1 MKIRVDDLV
10 LRPWAEEDVPAL
22 VELCNDAEIAR
33 WISAMP
39 SPYTEDDARAF
50 VRGEV
55 LPEVDHLAIELG
67 DVVVGAIGLAISEA
81 NQRGIIGYWIGA
93 PARGHGVCTRA
104 LVLLCGWA
112 FAELELGR
120 LELVTDP
127 DNLASQRVAE
137 KAGFRREGV
146 LRSYLVD
153 RDGRLRDAV
162 MFSLLPAD
170 LVE

>member
-1 MKIRVDDLV
+1 
-10 LRPWAEEDVPAL
+10 
-22 VELCNDAEIAR
+22 
-33 WISAMP
+33 MP
-39 SPYTEDDARAF
+39 SPYTEEDARAF

-55 LPEVDHLAIELG
+55 LPEVDHLAIELDG
-67 DVVVGAIGLAISEA
+67 AVVGAMGIAISEA
-81 NQRGIIGYWIGA
+81 NRRGIIGYWMGA
-93 PARGHGVCTRA
+93 PARGRGVCTRA
-104 LVLLCGWA
+104 LRLLSGWA
-112 FAELELGR
+112 FEELELGR

-146 LRSYLVD
+146 LRSYLLD

-162 MFSLLPAD
+162 MFSLLPPD

>member
-1 MKIRVDDLV
+1 MEIRDSDLV
-10 LRPWAEEDVPAL
+10 LRSWSEEDVPVL

-39 SPYTEDDARAF
+39 APYTEDDARAF

-55 LPEVDHLAIELG
+55 LPEVDNLAIVLDG
-67 DVVVGAIGLAISEA
+67 AVVGAIGIAIAVA
-81 NQRGIIGYWIGA
+81 NRRGIIGYWMGA
-93 PARGHGVCTRA
+93 PTRGRGVCTRA
-104 LVLLCGWA
+104 LGLLAGWA
-112 FAELELGR
+112 FQELDLGR

-127 DNLASQRVAE
+127 DNRASQRVAE

-146 LRSYLVD
+146 LRAYLID
-153 RDGRLRDAV
+153 RDGSFRDAV
-162 MFSLLPAD
+162 MFSLLPGD